1 MKFKRTLMIAVFL
14 LLICS
19 LNTVFADPG
28 QEAEIIPDN
37 EWSWSRGA
45 YNTFSGEIDLG
56 ECTGEE
62 LTISIS
68 ADLPYDTD
76 SEQQSMPVFTSVNGK
91 RIVMTKQSDTVQ
103 ITPENGDGIISFSAS
118 FRLPEKKNVEKA
130 SFVFSVKD
138 QNGQELKT
146 VSGFV
151 EGAAD
156 QKGKTQNPFYIPV
169 SINTITIIL
178 TIAAVLVW
186 IIVIVRRTIGQ
197 KTQKTGE

>member
-1 MKFKRTLMIAVFL
+1 MKFKRNLIIAVFL
-14 LLICS
+14 LLIGS
-19 LNTVFADPG
+19 LSTAFADSG
-28 QEAEIIPDN
+28 QDAVIIPDD

-45 YNTFSGEIDLG
+45 YNTFSGQIDLSDRSG
-56 ECTGEE
+56 ET
-62 LTISIS
+62 LTITIS
-68 ADLPYDTD
+68 ADLPYDND

-103 ITPENGDGIISFSAS
+103 IMPENGEGIISFTAS

-130 SFVFSVKD
+130 SFVFRIKD

-146 VSGFV
+146 ISGLV
-151 EGAAD
+151 EAAAE
-156 QKGKTQNPFYIPV
+156 QRGKNQNPFYIPV

-186 IIVIVRRTIGQ
+186 IIVISKKTIGP

>member
-1 MKFKRTLMIAVFL
+1 MKFRRTLTIAVFL

-19 LNTVFADPG
+19 LNTVFSEPG
-28 QEAEIIPDN
+28 QEAVIIPDN
-37 EWSWSRGA
+37 EWSWSREA
-45 YNTFSGEIDLG
+45 YNTFSGQIDLSD
-56 ECTGEE
+56 CTGEE

-103 ITPENGDGIISFSAS
+103 ITPENGNGIISFSAS

-130 SFVFSVKD
+130 SFVFRVKD

-151 EGAAD
+151 EASAD
-156 QKGKTQNPFYIPV
+156 QKGKAQNPFYIPV
-169 SINTITIIL
+169 SISTITIIL
-178 TIAAVLVW
+178 TIAAFLVW
-186 IIVIVRRTIGQ
+186 IIVIVKRTIDL

>member
-1 MKFKRTLMIAVFL
+1 MKFRCTLTIAVFL

-19 LNTVFADPG
+19 LNTVFSEPG
-28 QEAEIIPDN
+28 QEAVIIPDN

-45 YNTFSGEIDLG
+45 YNTFSGQIDLSD
-56 ECTGEE
+56 CTGEE

-76 SEQQSMPVFTSVNGK
+76 SEQMSMPVFTSVNGK

-151 EGAAD
+151 EAAAD
-156 QKGKTQNPFYIPV
+156 QKGKAQNPFYIPV

-186 IIVIVRRTIGQ
+186 IIVIVRRTIGP

>member
-1 MKFKRTLMIAVFL
+1 MKFRCTLTIAVFL

-19 LNTVFADPG
+19 LNTVFSEPG
-28 QEAEIIPDN
+28 QEAVIIPDN

-45 YNTFSGEIDLG
+45 YNTFSGQIDLSD
-56 ECTGEE
+56 CTGEE

-76 SEQQSMPVFTSVNGK
+76 SEQMSMPVFTSVNGK

-151 EGAAD
+151 EAAAD

-186 IIVIVRRTIGQ
+186 IIVIVRRTIGP